1 MVAVCFKTR
10 FGRYMYVIGGG
21 EAVTR
26 NSGRSRAL
34 AGVAGTLAVARVGA
48 AGPTLGTDLLSNT
61 LAAVVIGG
69 TSLSGGV
76 GGVHRSLLGVMIITI
91 LDDELN
97 LL

>member
-26 NSGRSRAL
+26 NSGHSRAL

-48 AGPTLGTDLLSNT
+48 AGPTLGTDLLLNT
-61 LAAVVIGG
+61 LAAGCHRRNVVIGWRWWRA
-69 TSLSGGV
+69 SLV
-76 GGVHRSLLGVMIITI
+76 TRRLIITI

-97 LL
+97 LP